1 MQLQEQAARATAK
14 EQKLRHE
21 IDYLL
26 DMIAALQGGGGGGGD
41 APVRAWDTHIRA
53 AVDFMYDSHY
63 AHAREPISAYGHAAY
78 GAEARPRDAPAA
90 ESSSLRLEYAP
101 DTSFEPPAE
110 EDTSVVV
117 RDGGDSRIPIA
128 NVLND
133 TADAV
138 KRPWEG
144 AAGGALDESHKRQR
158 TT

>member
-26 DMIAALQGGGGGGGD
+26 DMIAALQGGGSGSDD

-53 AVDFMYDSHY
+53 AVDYMYDSHY
-63 AHAREPISAYGHAAY
+63 AHAREPAGTFGHAPY
-78 GAEARPRDAPAA
+78 GADARPRDAPVS

-117 RDGGDSRIPIA
+117 HDGEDSRIPIA

-133 TADAV
+133 TPDTV

-144 AAGGALDESHKRQR
+144 AAGDALDESHKRQR